1 MKYVLARNCKEED
14 CEHLSFISDEEGEP
28 KTFTTKKDA
37 KEFKEM
43 LIQHELLSIVEKE
56 TARLNEEIMIMPKEE
71 N

>member
-1 MKYVLARNCKEED
+1 
-14 CEHLSFISDEEGEP
+14 
-28 KTFTTKKDA
+28 
-37 KEFKEM
+37 M

>member
-28 KTFTTKKDA
+28 KTFTAKKDA

-43 LIQHELLSIVEKE
+43 LVQHELIAICEKA
-56 TARLNEEIMIMPKEE
+56 TGRLN
-71 N
+71 